1 MAMILIAILLDLLLK
16 TTTMRILFTLLL
28 LTGLLEKSVAQRLE
42 HHDLLLFS
50 LNQNAD
56 STFTP
61 SGPRFLSKFNPRG
74 YNNQPNFFSDNELY
88 VVTQSIGDTTQT
100 DILAL
105 DLLMST
111 QTRVTA
117 TPLTAEYSPT
127 LMPGSAR
134 FSCIRVEE
142 DGTQRV
148 WSFPLDRS
156 DNGRPEF
163 PRLTGIGYHCWL
175 RDTLA
180 AFFVVGENGG
190 PHTLQVAGIR
200 AQKLQR
206 IGSNIGRCLLRTP
219 RGQLAFISK
228 TTDQI
233 WFLKTWDPATGKQE
247 IVIKVPAG
255 IEDFAILPDGT
266 YLTGS
271 GPRLYQYKP
280 GWQTDWKE
288 IANLERYGVRS
299 ITRLAVSRNRKLVV
313 VVE

>member
-1 MAMILIAILLDLLLK
+1 
-16 TTTMRILFTLLL
+16 MRILLVALLFS
-28 LTGLLEKSVAQRLE
+28 GILEPTYAQRLE

-50 LNQNAD
+50 LNLTID
-56 STFTP
+56 SIWVP
-61 SGPRFLSKFNPRG
+61 SAPRFLTKFNPRG
-74 YNNQPNFFSDNELY
+74 YNNQPSFFSDNELY
-88 VVTQSIGDTTQT
+88 LVTQSIGDTTQT
-100 DILAL
+100 DIISL
-105 DLLMST
+105 DLLLST

-127 LMPGSAR
+127 LMPSGTR
-134 FSCIRVEE
+134 FSCVRVEE

-148 WSFPLDRS
+148 WSFPIDRS

-163 PRLTGIGYHCWL
+163 PRLSGIGYHCWL

-180 AFFVVGENGG
+180 AFFIVGENGG

-200 AQKLQR
+200 GQKLQR

-228 TTDQI
+228 TTDQT
-233 WFLKTWDPATGKQE
+233 WFLKTWDPVTGKQD

-280 GWQTDWKE
+280 GRQTDWKE
-288 IANLERYGVRS
+288 IANWSAFGVSR